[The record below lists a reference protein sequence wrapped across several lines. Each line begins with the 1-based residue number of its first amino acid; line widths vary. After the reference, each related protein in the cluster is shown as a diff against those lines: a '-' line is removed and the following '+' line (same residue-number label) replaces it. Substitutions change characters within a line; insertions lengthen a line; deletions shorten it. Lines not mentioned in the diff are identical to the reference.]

1 MNTGV
6 QRSSA
11 TPPAART
18 ATTPALGGE
27 PGNVFGTGKSVPK
40 IAVAH
45 GIPYVATAT
54 VADLH
59 DLERKVTKAMS
70 VRGARYL
77 HIHVPCPLGWGSAS
91 HDTIRLARLAVECGL
106 FPVFEAEHGVVT
118 GSRKIRRQVP
128 VEEYL
133 KPQKRFA
140 HLFATDEG
148 RQRIARLQ
156 ACADRNIAEYHLLE
170 NEGDN

>member
-1 MNTGV
+1 MG
-6 QRSSA
+6 A
-11 TPPAART
+11 
-18 ATTPALGGE
+18 E

-59 DLERKVTKAMS
+59 DLERKVVKAMGIH
-70 VRGARYL
+70 GARYL

-106 FPVFEAEHGVVT
+106 FPVFEADHGVIT
-118 GSRKIRRQVP
+118 GSRKIRRQILVDD
-128 VEEYL
+128 YL
-133 KPQKRFA
+133 KPQRRFA
-140 HLFATDEG
+140 HLFNSEEG
-148 RQRIARLQ
+148 KQCLIRLQ
-156 ACADRNIAEYHLLE
+156 QLADRNIAEYHLLDR
-170 NEGDN
+170 EGDA